1 MLRAAD
7 PQPVSPADDG
17 AWWRSLARGAL
28 DLLLPGACALCRRA
42 HNPDASNGI
51 VCGMC
56 IAKLVPLTLPIC
68 ERCGHPRLSLA
79 MPLAPLPIDP
89 ATQVRAPEPALPP
102 CRWCPRL
109 DPALRAVRSVAR
121 MDSGTGAEFVHALK
135 YQGWERVAAPMG
147 ERMARLSC
155 PDDVVRERVALIPLP
170 LGAGRLRERGY
181 NQAELLARAAAPAWK
196 LPVWTETLVRVRDT
210 QSQVRLT
217 PSERASNVSQ
227 AFVVPKHRQSAL
239 RGQHVVLVDDV
250 ITTAATVNAAVQAL
264 LAGGARI
271 VSCVTFGRAPDPGD
285 RAAPDSDSTRN

>member
-1 MLRAAD
+1 MGGTYAN
-7 PQPVSPADDG
+7 G
-17 AWWRSLARGAL
+17 AWWRSLTRGAL

-42 HNPDASNGI
+42 HNPDRQNGI
-51 VCGMC
+51 VCGVCM
-56 IAKLVPLTLPIC
+56 AKLVPLTLPQC
-68 ERCGHPRLSLA
+68 ARCGHPRLSLA
-79 MPLAPLPIDP
+79 MPLAPLPIDA
-89 ATQVRAPEPALPP
+89 ATNASTPEPALPP
-102 CRWCPRL
+102 CRWCHRL
-109 DPALRAVRSVAR
+109 DPALRAVRSVTR

-135 YQGWERVAAPMG
+135 YQGWERVAVPMG
-147 ERMARLSC
+147 QRMARLSF

-181 NQAELLARAAAPAWK
+181 NQAELLARATAAEWN
-196 LPVWTETLVRVRDT
+196 LPVWTETLRRVRDT

-227 AFVVPKHRQSAL
+227 AFDVPNHRQSAL